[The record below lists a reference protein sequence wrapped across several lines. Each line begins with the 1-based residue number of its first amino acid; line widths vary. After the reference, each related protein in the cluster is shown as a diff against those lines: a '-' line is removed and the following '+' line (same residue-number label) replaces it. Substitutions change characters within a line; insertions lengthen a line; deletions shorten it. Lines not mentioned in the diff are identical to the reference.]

1 MILARA
7 PHQLIENTRLRIS
20 LTLIAVLTLAS
31 TVGAAVLA
39 PDKASDRRTL
49 TNTGAICP
57 GTSSAQAVDQQ
68 QNPDGTIAPFS
79 IPAGSVLVITSYSF
93 AISTSPGS
101 STENVGLLATN
112 GTTVSGL
119 TQCFA
124 VTDAAGH
131 AGASCTTPAGIAVKG
146 GSTLCVSRPS
156 RVFVNGFLANDK

>member
-1 MILARA
+1 VTSEHFDVLVVGAG
-7 PHQLIENTRLRIS
+7 IS
-20 LTLIAVLTLAS
+20 GIC
-31 TVGAAVLA
+31 AAVLA
-39 PDKASDRRTL
+39 PDKASDLRTL

-101 STENVGLLATN
+101 TENVGLLAIN

-156 RVFVNGFLANDK
+156 RVFVHGFLANDK

>member
-1 MILARA
+1 VTSEHFDVLVVGAG
-7 PHQLIENTRLRIS
+7 IS
-20 LTLIAVLTLAS
+20 GIC
-31 TVGAAVLA
+31 AAVLA
-39 PDKASDRRTL
+39 PDKASDLRTL

-101 STENVGLLATN
+101 TENVGLLATN

-124 VTDAAGH
+124 VTDAADMQVHH
-131 AGASCTTPAGIAVKG
+131 AQRPLASQSKVDPRRVCLAPPAC
-146 GSTLCVSRPS
+146 S
-156 RVFVNGFLANDK
+156 